1 MSQSGQALFRL
12 NAATILFGFTALF
25 PKIIDLTPTGL
36 VFARS
41 LVAAAAL
48 ALLVLS
54 RRRSVRLGGAREY
67 ACVLLL
73 GCLLSSHWV
82 TYFHAVQ
89 VSTVAVGILSL
100 FTFPV
105 ITVFLEPLV
114 FGTRVKLFDI
124 ATAGSALVGVALIV
138 PEFSLESHVAKGAL
152 WGVLSAFLISLRNV
166 FQRRFLPARP
176 SSVVMLYQVSVS
188 TLFLLP
194 FLPRG
199 FEARAADWMLPLI
212 LLGVFFTALPHTLL
226 VSSLARL
233 EAKTVGIVAS
243 LQPAYGVL
251 LAAIFLSE
259 IPSRRTLVGGAVI
272 VSAALIESIRVRGQG
287 T

>member
-25 PKIIDLTPTGL
+25 PKIIDLSPGGI
-36 VFARS
+36 VFGRS
-41 LVAAAAL
+41 LVAAVAL
-48 ALLVLS
+48 ALLVLL
-54 RRRSVRLGGAREY
+54 RRRSARLGGAREY
-67 ACVLLL
+67 GIVLLL

-124 ATAGSALVGVALIV
+124 A
-138 PEFSLESHVAKGAL
+138 ESQVAKGAL

-166 FQRRFLPARP
+166 FQRKFLAARP
-176 SSVVMLYQVSVS
+176 SSVVMLYQVSIS

-199 FEARAADWMLPLI
+199 FEAQAADWMLPLL

-259 IPSRRTLVGGAVI
+259 IPPHRTLVGGAVI
-272 VSAALIESIRVRGQG
+272 VSAAVIESIRVSGQN